1 MAKAFGEMDSAAIDA
16 LKPGQMQSQVLMRGQ
31 MQRDVLKQGQ
41 MPGNVLKRRQMQSD
55 ELTRQFNSPTKPG
68 LAGETK
74 ASLLKGQHEKNVVQA
89 SKISCPPVKR
99 NKTGPNQL
107 SYRKSNVSTKHVLS
121 EDIGGTTELKRLP
134 TPINLFED
142 ECVFCHSFRTCGE
155 FHGPMV
161 CCLKGRVVSTE
172 EGNLSNA
179 IYVHEKCLE
188 WAPEVWLEDDIVKN
202 LESEIRRASRL
213 KCRRCGLRG
222 AALGCYYKGCNRSF
236 HVPCALQI
244 TGCRWDV
251 NEHNVLCPK
260 HVSKKLPC
268 DKLSTHTKEDANSS
282 SFRQSQCSRE
292 EYAFTDFEGE
302 GQQSDQL
309 KTTCSI
315 LPLGQCIDKERK
327 FGDHHREKQ
336 KDQLNPSNASSL
348 HQSAHI
354 DKEVNFDNHQRKD
367 QQTVQFNISNP
378 SYLPKKSQCSQKEGI
393 STNSSRDSQQIEHL
407 DTSGSSSLQLGQHS
421 GDEGISKNHERDDQR
436 THECNTSNS
445 PSLPKSCHPDERICN
460 VYKGEEIKAYQPGT
474 SSCPSDQLVL
484 LGLSLSASEKDSL
497 QWFAC
502 WTNAMVRKEWA
513 HNVTHVIVGKGVGSS
528 WNRSFEVLMAI
539 LLGKWIVRFEW
550 ITDCS
555 LETRPHPEASYEVAC
570 SMDSLRPM
578 DGPKKGRIRA
588 TKGAPNLFS
597 GLRFYLSAYMDPDGR
612 RRMGDLIAAAGGR
625 VLEGGILHSQLEN
638 SDGSSVRS
646 YFFVFDGDAPAEFA
660 QSTLWKEV
668 EEAKKHAAAGAL
680 VISHLRVLDAIA
692 AYDAEILN
700 RR

>member
-1 MAKAFGEMDSAAIDA
+1 MSATHASIMVKAYGEMDSATVEV
-16 LKPGQMQSQVLMRGQ
+16 LKQGQ
-31 MQRDVLKQGQ
+31 MQRDVRKQGQ
-41 MPGNVLKRRQMQSD
+41 MQTNVLKRRQMQSD
-55 ELTRQFNSPTKPG
+55 ELTRQFNSPTKPC
-68 LAGETK
+68 LARETK
-74 ASLLKGQHEKNVVQA
+74 AWLLKGQHEKNAVQA
-89 SKISCPPVKR
+89 AKISSPPVKR

-107 SYRKSNVSTKHVLS
+107 LYRKSNVSTKHALS
-121 EDIGGTTELKRLP
+121 VDIGGTTELKRLP

-142 ECVFCHSFRTCGE
+142 ECIFCHSFRTIDE

-161 CCLKGRVVSTE
+161 CYLKGRVVSIE

-179 IYVHEKCLE
+179 IYVHERCLE
-188 WAPEVWLEDDIVKN
+188 WTPKVCLKDDIVEN

-213 KCRRCGLRG
+213 KCGRCGLHG
-222 AALGCYYKGCNRSF
+222 AALGCYYEGCKRSF

-244 TGCRWDV
+244 IGCRWDV
-251 NEHNVLCPK
+251 NKRNVLCPK

-268 DKLSTHTKEDANSS
+268 DELSTHTKEDDNS

-292 EYAFTDFEGE
+292 EYSFTDFDKE

-315 LPLGQCIDKERK
+315 LPLGQCIDKEGK
-327 FGDHHREKQ
+327 VDDHHREKQ
-336 KDQLNPSNASSL
+336 KDQLNTSNASSL
-348 HQSAHI
+348 YQSAHI

-378 SYLPKKSQCSQKEGI
+378 SYLPKRQCSQKEGI
-393 STNSSRDSQQIEHL
+393 STNSSRDCQQIDHL
-407 DTSGSSSLQLGQHS
+407 DTSGSSSLKLGQHS
-421 GDEGISKNHERDDQR
+421 GDEGISKNHERNDQR
-436 THECNTSNS
+436 THECNASNL
-445 PSLPKSCHPDERICN
+445 PSLPKSCHLDKGICN

-497 QWFAC
+497 QGFAC
-502 WTNAMVRKEWA
+502 WTNATVRKEWA
-513 HNVTHVIVGKGVGSS
+513 NNVTHVIVGKGAGSS

-550 ITDCS
+550 IADCS

-570 SMDSLRPM
+570 NMDSLRPM

-597 GLRFYLSAYMDPDGR
+597 GLRFCLSAYMDPDGR
-612 RRMGDLIAAAGGR
+612 RRMRDLIAAAGGR
-625 VLEGGILHSQLEN
+625 VLEGGTLHSLLKN
-638 SDGSSVRS
+638 SDGSSARPH
-646 YFFVFDGDAPAEFA
+646 FFVFDGDAPREVAK
-660 QSTLWKEV
+660 STLWEEV
-668 EEAKKHAAAGAL
+668 AEVKKHAAAGAL
-680 VISHLRVLDAIA
+680 VISHLRVLDAVA
-692 AYDAEILN
+692 AYDAQILN
-700 RR
+700 SRS